1 MMPQTAASTLFFSGS
16 RTTHQS
22 LPRLTVITAAVIA
35 LLIKRVWFW
44 IWGTRSA
51 DASHNIP
58 PILSTPAAR
67 LPQEIIKM
75 VIAHLIYDKPGLLAC
90 SLTCY
95 SWHIA
100 AAPRLHHTL
109 ITPTYSWYLNKN
121 LVWPRPLQAMNELGL
136 LPLVRKFQV
145 REGTHLFHDRFSQH
159 QFSSRTL
166 HHFQALTNVQ
176 ELGIEY
182 LDIPSFMPGI
192 RQYFNHFSPTVRSLS
207 LRAPKGS
214 HRQIIYFIGLFQHLE
229 DLKILYGTRDDI
241 QDPQEEPADNATL
254 IPPFAPPLRGRLT
267 VVGLKEA
274 GLLKEMIDL
283 FGGIRFRY
291 MDIYDVEGTQLL
303 LAACVDTLE
312 TLRLNPED
320 PRGKKLSPKHIRVLA
335 NNFAG
340 ISSLHDFDL
349 SRNKLL
355 RTLEVRALCLYETG
369 LLTHALSTITSPAF
383 SEVTVIYQDS
393 DFPPLFRLSPAG
405 TAKEAAAHPRR
416 FKAFRAMHNIRN
428 FQLVLCAHVR
438 HDMGEYSVRRLKH
451 VIAAEKAKM
460 RYDFIFPE
468 PAVFHSPR
476 EFDCRFDK
484 DLLFSL

>member
-1 MMPQTAASTLFFSGS
+1 
-16 RTTHQS
+16 
-22 LPRLTVITAAVIA
+22 VIE
-35 LLIKRVWFW
+35 LLIKQMRFW
-44 IWGTRSA
+44 IWGMSSA
-51 DASHNIP
+51 DASHNTP
-58 PILSTPAAR
+58 PILSSPASR
-67 LPQEIIKM
+67 LPQEIVEI
-75 VIAHLIYDKPGLLAC
+75 VIAHLIYDKHSLLAC
-90 SLTCY
+90 SLTCH
-95 SWHIA
+95 SWYIA
-100 AAPRLHHTL
+100 AAPHLHHAL
-109 ITPTYSWYLNKN
+109 VTPTYSWYLNKN
-121 LVWPRPLQAMNELGL
+121 LVWPRPLQAMNKLGL

-145 REGTHLFHDRFSQH
+145 REGTHLFHDRFSQLR
-159 QFSSRTL
+159 FSSHTL

-182 LDIPSFMPGI
+182 LDIPSFMPRI
-192 RQYFNHFSPTVRSLS
+192 RQYFNHFSPNVRSLS

-214 HRQIIYFIGLFQHLE
+214 HRQIVYFIGLFQRLE
-229 DLKILYGTRDDI
+229 DLKLLYGTRDDI
-241 QDPQEEPADNATL
+241 QDPQDELADDATL
-254 IPPFAPPLRGRLT
+254 IPLFAPPLRGRLT
-267 VVGLKEA
+267 MVGLKEA
-274 GLLKEMIDL
+274 GLVKEMIGL
-283 FGGIRFRY
+283 FGEIRFRY

-320 PRGKKLSPKHIRVLA
+320 PRGKERSPKHIRVLA

-355 RTLEVRALCLYETG
+355 RTLEARAVCLYETG
-369 LLTHALSTITSPAF
+369 LLTHALSTITSPVF
-383 SEVTVIYQDS
+383 SEITVIYQDS
-393 DFPPLFRLSPAG
+393 DFPPLFCLSPAG

-416 FKAFRAMHNIRN
+416 FKAFRAMYNIRS

-451 VIAAEKAKM
+451 VIAVEKAKM
-460 RYDFIFPE
+460 RYGFIFPE
-468 PAVFHSPR
+468 PLVFHSPR